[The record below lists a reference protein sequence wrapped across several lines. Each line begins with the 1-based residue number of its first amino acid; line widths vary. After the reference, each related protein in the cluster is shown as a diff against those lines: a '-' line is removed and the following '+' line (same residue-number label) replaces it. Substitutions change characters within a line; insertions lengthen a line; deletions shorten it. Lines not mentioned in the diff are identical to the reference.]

1 MRRVF
6 DRGLSG
12 NSHEMTIDDGSSG
25 FGASRVIREYAKL
38 LQANA
43 PVYVALGVLT
53 SVAKGGRPCTRSS
66 DRFLA
71 RHGRP
76 ILFVLCCANLR
87 LSGLNVL
94 IELRLENYAVIDNL
108 VVEFGHGLNLLTGET
123 GAGKSI
129 LIDALA
135 LLLGEKA
142 SSDVIRGGADRAV
155 VAAVFEEE
163 GPDGD
168 ALAKILEANG
178 LDESDDGSLILR
190 REIASGGKG
199 RVFVN
204 NQPATVAV
212 LRLLAPHL
220 AVIHAQNES
229 ILSFDG
235 AARLE
240 LLDSFAGSRFDTV
253 ANAFAAWKRVRTRID
268 ELERG
273 EQDRLRLVDLWIF
286 QKREIDEGRLQSG
299 EDEKLETEKRVL
311 ANAEKIYN
319 AAMNAFDLLYE
330 GSGSTAS
337 SLRAA
342 HKQIEELARYEPK
355 FQEAL
360 EALQTARISVEDVG
374 ATVRDYAGGIHA
386 SPEHLAQVEDRLA
399 LLERLKRKYG
409 PTLDEVIQF
418 GADVARKLSEVENKD
433 EILRRLRSELAQ
445 AGQDYLSAAQAL
457 SKSRTSAARRLE
469 RLVEAEVNDL
479 AMKSAFRIEMTT
491 STEES
496 GWTSS
501 GIDQVLYMIST
512 NPGEPLRQLENIA
525 SGGELSRVMLA
536 LKASVES
543 GTESSREREKRS
555 DSSARRKREKTSQ
568 KTLVF
573 DEIDTG
579 IGGRA
584 AEAVGKK
591 LKTLA
596 RAHQVLCVT
605 HLPQIATFGDHHY
618 VIDKKES
625 GGRTKTSIRPVTGEE
640 RTEEVARMLSGAKLT
655 ETSRKHAEQMIKA
668 NG

>member
-1 MRRVF
+1 
-6 DRGLSG
+6 
-12 NSHEMTIDDGSSG
+12 
-25 FGASRVIREYAKL
+25 
-38 LQANA
+38 
-43 PVYVALGVLT
+43 VLT
-53 SVAKGGRPCTRSS
+53 
-66 DRFLA
+66 
-71 RHGRP
+71 
-76 ILFVLCCANLR
+76 
-87 LSGLNVL
+87 
-94 IELRLENYAVIDNL
+94 ELRLENYAVIDNL

-135 LLLGEKA
+135 LLMGDKA
-142 SSDVIRGGADRAV
+142 SSDVIRGGAERAV
-155 VAAVFEEE
+155 VAAVFEME
-163 GPDGD
+163 GAAGE
-168 ALAKILEANG
+168 ALAKVLESNG

-190 REIASGGKG
+190 REIAGGGKG

-220 AVIHAQNES
+220 AIVHAQNES
-229 ILSFDG
+229 ILAFDG
-235 AARLE
+235 PARLE
-240 LLDSFAGSRFDTV
+240 LLDAFAGSQLETV
-253 ANAFAAWKRVRTRID
+253 ATAYSGWKQIRTRID

-286 QKREIDEGRLQSG
+286 QKREIEEGRLQSG
-299 EDEKLETEKRVL
+299 EDERLESEKRVL

-342 HKQIEELARYEPK
+342 HKQVEELARYEPK
-355 FQEAL
+355 FKDAL
-360 EALQTARISVEDVG
+360 DALDAARISVEDVG

-399 LLERLKRKYG
+399 LLDRLKRKYG
-409 PTLDEVIQF
+409 PTLEGVIQF
-418 GADVARKLSEVENKD
+418 GAEVSRKLSEIENKD
-433 EILRRLRSELAQ
+433 DILRQLHAELAK
-445 AGQDYLSAAQAL
+445 ASAEYLGVAKAL
-457 SKSRTSAARRLE
+457 SKSRMEAARRLE
-469 RLVEAEVNDL
+469 KLVESEINDL
-479 AMKSAFRIEMTT
+479 AMKSVFRIEMTH
-491 STEES
+491 SIEES
-496 GWTSS
+496 NWTPL
-501 GIDQVLYMIST
+501 GIDQVVYMIST
-512 NPGEPLRQLENIA
+512 NPGEPLRQLEHIA

-536 LKASVES
+536 LKASVEAGKS
-543 GTESSREREKRS
+543 PLLGQKARQEPSSRKRREK
-555 DSSARRKREKTSQ
+555 AEAQ

-591 LKTLA
+591 LKALA
-596 RAHQVLCVT
+596 RANQVLCVT

-618 VIDKKES
+618 VIEKKES
-625 GGRTKTSIRPVTGEE
+625 SGRTRTSIREVTGDE

-655 ETSRKHAEQMIKA
+655 DTSRKHAEQMIRA